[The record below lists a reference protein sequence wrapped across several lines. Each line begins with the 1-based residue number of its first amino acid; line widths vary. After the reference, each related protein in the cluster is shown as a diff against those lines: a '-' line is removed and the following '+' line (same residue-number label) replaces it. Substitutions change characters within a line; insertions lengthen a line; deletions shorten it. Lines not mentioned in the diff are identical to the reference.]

1 LIPPSNGAGQPAI
14 LFCILRILIVNF
26 IYLFLCRTERDIRM
40 MKVKQKISGC
50 FRSKEGGD
58 LFYQIHG

>member
-1 LIPPSNGAGQPAI
+1 M
-14 LFCILRILIVNF
+14 NF